1 MRDVQA
7 ARPMAG
13 SLQDASLFQ
22 RIGRFLDEQ
31 KLSPDP
37 AHYAFAF
44 AVLSAPDS
52 ELAKAVR
59 EHTDLDLRLT
69 RQDIERLGGRVV
81 EGPPPALARSAA
93 DTAGPSLADR
103 TDSAI
108 ALVIETQ
115 QQVDGFA

>member
-81 EGPPPALARSAA
+81 EGPPLPLRGRLRIPPDPALPTGPIRRS
-93 DTAGPSLADR
+93 R
-103 TDSAI
+103 W
-108 ALVIETQ
+108 
-115 QQVDGFA
+115 